1 MKKNTFTPQIQN
13 ITQTEN
19 SIFQSEYLRQTSEY
33 IPSNQYEIKTSGI
46 PFGIHITPFPY
57 SEKSKNNIIKQYS
70 FGHGNGKISRCMKCK
85 AFINSYCI
93 IEFSGWRCN
102 ICNTLNPKDD
112 NVQNTVENILS
123 GNNIFEIFAN
133 SDYIENSPMSSNY
146 VFIIDVTFKN
156 IKLGVIKIVIDCL
169 KFIFEN
175 NIFQN
180 EDRTYISFITF
191 DYDGV
196 YFFKI
201 NKNGNIQIFN
211 INGDEAFIPDSEKN
225 LLISFD
231 ENKDNLIN
239 FINSFESL
247 YDISKLNEEND
258 KEINKN
264 NFESDCLLF
273 AIECGKVLLENKG
286 GKIIVIN
293 STIDWTKRVSNIN
306 HSNNFYESIDKEK
319 KIESLG
325 KVLTKY
331 KITCDIFQI
340 QNKKEYLNVLDLSDI
355 CSYSNGC
362 FYLFKNFN
370 LQIHE
375 KNIFNTLIKCIQKQ
389 KAFEVLLQIYFPL
402 NIELS
407 QCLSK
412 MPLQVDND
420 FLLSNID
427 IEQTFSFI
435 FNYKNKDNSKEK
447 VSGGALKNQTIIFFQ
462 FSIIYTNIEGIRL
475 IRVFN
480 LKVPVCSYDD
490 YLKNIDNEAYYS
502 LISKLLINKIYD
514 SKNISNSLSE
524 INQLYLMNSLNFM
537 AHKNYNELLSQGL
550 LCYLGF
556 MKNKIFCIEPQKYK
570 LNQDE
575 INFLY
580 KLILK
585 ESINEIMTIL
595 LPKIYDL
602 NKIFYSNDSFENIS
616 MNPIQLSMGEI
627 KKDSIYL
634 MDNGQFFDF
643 HITFGPKSK
652 ERIKLFFGEKMTP
665 EIVGTYFHNEISV
678 FENNINKDNFE
689 IESCNDAI
697 GYLRFKKCNLYQD
710 VFFSFE
716 GTLSENIIKSCMI
729 LDDFC
734 PWFSK
739 TYGEWMKKLK
749 Y

>member
-1 MKKNTFTPQIQN
+1 MKNNHNSKIQN

-19 SIFQSEYLRQTSEY
+19 SIFQSDYIRQTSEY
-33 IPSNQYEIKTSGI
+33 ITSNQYEIKTSGI
-46 PFGIHITPFPY
+46 PFGIHITPFPNN
-57 SEKSKNNIIKQYS
+57 EKSKNNLIKQYS

-112 NVQNTVENILS
+112 NVQNTIEKIIS

-156 IKLGVIKIVIDCL
+156 IKLGLIKIFVDSL

-175 NIFQN
+175 NVFQN

-191 DYDGV
+191 DNDGV

-201 NKNGNIQIFN
+201 NQNGNIQIYN
-211 INGDEAFIPDSEKN
+211 INGDEAFIPDCDKN

-231 ENKDNLIN
+231 DNKDNLIN
-239 FINSFESL
+239 FINSFETL

-293 STIDWTKRVSNIN
+293 STIDWTKRVSNIKQ
-306 HSNNFYESIDKEK
+306 SNNFYDSIDKEK
-319 KIESLG
+319 KIENLG

-340 QNKKEYLNVLDLSDI
+340 QNQKENLNVLDLSDI
-355 CSYSNGC
+355 CSYSNGY

-370 LQIHE
+370 MKIHE

-389 KAFEVLLQIYFPL
+389 KAYEVLLQIYFPS
-402 NIELS
+402 NIIIS

-412 MPLQVDND
+412 MPLQVNND

-435 FNYKNKDNSKEK
+435 FDYKSKDNSKEK

-462 FSIIYTNIEGIRL
+462 FSIIYTNIEGMRL

-480 LKVPVCSYDD
+480 LKVPVCTYND
-490 YLKNIDNEAYYS
+490 YIKNIDLEAYYS
-502 LISKLLINKIYD
+502 LITKLLINKIYE

-537 AHKNYNELLSQGL
+537 AHMNYNELLSQGL
-550 LCYLGF
+550 LYYLGF
-556 MKNKIFCIEPQKYK
+556 MKNKIFCIEPQKFK
-570 LNQDE
+570 LNPDE

-595 LPKIYDL
+595 IPKIYDL

-616 MNPIQLSMGEI
+616 LNPIQLSMGEI

-652 ERIKLFFGEKMTP
+652 ERIKLFFGDKMTP

-678 FENNINKDNFE
+678 FEDNINKDNFE

-739 TYGEWMKKLK
+739 SYGEWMKKLK

>member
-1 MKKNTFTPQIQN
+1 MKNSNNSKIQN

-19 SIFQSEYLRQTSEY
+19 SIFQSEYIRQTSEY
-33 IPSNQYEIKTSGI
+33 IPSNQYDIKTSGI

-57 SEKSKNNIIKQYS
+57 TEKSKSNLITQYS

-112 NVQNTVENILS
+112 NVQNTVEKILS

-156 IKLGVIKIVIDCL
+156 IKLGLIKIFVDSL

-175 NIFQN
+175 NVFQN

-191 DYDGV
+191 DYDGI

-201 NKNGNIQIFN
+201 NKNGNIQIYN
-211 INGDEAFIPDSEKN
+211 INGDEAFIPDYDNN

-247 YDISKLNEEND
+247 YDISKLNEEDD

-293 STIDWTKRVSNIN
+293 STINWTKRVSNIN
-306 HSNNFYESIDKEK
+306 QSNNFYDSIDKEK
-319 KIESLG
+319 KIENLG

-340 QNKKEYLNVLDLSDI
+340 QNQKENLNVLDLSDI

-370 LQIHE
+370 MKIHE
-375 KNIFNTLIKCIQKQ
+375 KNVFNTLIKCIQKQ
-389 KAFEVLLQIYFPL
+389 KAYEVLLQIYFPS
-402 NIELS
+402 NIVIS
-407 QCLSK
+407 KCLSK
-412 MPLQVDND
+412 MPLQVNND

-435 FNYKNKDNSKEK
+435 FDYKNKDNSKEK

-462 FSIIYTNIEGIRL
+462 FSIIYTNIEGMRL
-475 IRVFN
+475 IRIFN
-480 LKVPVCSYDD
+480 LKVPICSYDD

-502 LISKLLINKIYD
+502 LISKLLINKIYE
-514 SKNISNSLSE
+514 SKNISNSIYE
-524 INQLYLMNSLNFM
+524 INQLYLMNTLNYM

-550 LCYLGF
+550 LYYLGF
-556 MKNKIFCIEPQKYK
+556 MKNKIFCIEPQKFK
-570 LNQDE
+570 LNPDE

-585 ESINEIMTIL
+585 QSINEIMTIL
-595 LPKIYDL
+595 IPKIYDL

-616 MNPIQLSMGEI
+616 LNPIQLSMGEI

-652 ERIKLFFGEKMTP
+652 ERIKLFFGDKMTP

-678 FENNINKDNFE
+678 FEDNINKDNFE

-697 GYLRFKKCNLYQD
+697 GYLRYKKCNLYQD

>member
-1 MKKNTFTPQIQN
+1 MKKNTFSPQIQN

-46 PFGIHITPFPY
+46 PFGIHITPFPN

-85 AFINSYCI
+85 AFINSYCL

-112 NVQNTVENILS
+112 NVQNTVENIIS

-156 IKLGVIKIVIDCL
+156 IKLGVIKIFIDCL

-273 AIECGKVLLENKG
+273 AIECGKTLLQNKG
-286 GKIIVIN
+286 GKLLVVNTSIN
-293 STIDWTKRVSNIN
+293 WKNKIQLYQEIN
-306 HSNNFYESIDKEK
+306 KQNKKGNGILKNLGINFSNNNNNNFSSSVNTDNNKEEDDYF
-319 KIESLG
+319 IMLG
-325 KVLTKY
+325 KSLTKY
-331 KITCDIFQI
+331 QITCDIFQI
-340 QNKKEYLNVLDLSDI
+340 QNQKENLNVLDLSDI
-355 CSYSNGC
+355 CSYSNGY

-370 LQIHE
+370 MKIHE

-389 KAFEVLLQIYFPL
+389 KAYEVLLQIYFPS
-402 NIELS
+402 NIIIS

-412 MPLQVDND
+412 MPLQVNND

-435 FNYKNKDNSKEK
+435 FDYKSKDNSKEK

-462 FSIIYTNIEGIRL
+462 FSIIYTNIEGMRL

-502 LISKLLINKIYD
+502 LISKLLINKIYE

-556 MKNKIFCIEPQKYK
+556 MKNKIFCIEPQKFK
-570 LNQDE
+570 LNPDE

-652 ERIKLFFGEKMTP
+652 ERIKLFFGDKMTP

-678 FENNINKDNFE
+678 FEDNINKYNFE
-689 IESCNDAI
+689 NVSCNDTI
-697 GYLRFKKCNLYQD
+697 GF
-710 VFFSFE
+710 
-716 GTLSENIIKSCMI
+716 I
-729 LDDFC
+729 
-734 PWFSK
+734 
-739 TYGEWMKKLK
+739 
-749 Y
+749 

>member
-1 MKKNTFTPQIQN
+1 
-13 ITQTEN
+13 
-19 SIFQSEYLRQTSEY
+19 
-33 IPSNQYEIKTSGI
+33 
-46 PFGIHITPFPY
+46 
-57 SEKSKNNIIKQYS
+57 
-70 FGHGNGKISRCMKCK
+70 MKCK

-112 NVQNTVENILS
+112 NVQNTVEKILS

-156 IKLGVIKIVIDCL
+156 IKLGVIKIFIDSL
-169 KFIFEN
+169 KFIIDN
-175 NIFQN
+175 SVFQN

-191 DYDGV
+191 DYDGI

-201 NKNGNIQIFN
+201 NKNGNIQIYN
-211 INGDEAFIPDSEKN
+211 INGDEAFIPDYDNN

-247 YDISKLNEEND
+247 YDISKLNEEDD

-462 FSIIYTNIEGIRL
+462 FSIIYTNIEGMRL
-475 IRVFN
+475 IRIFN
-480 LKVPVCSYDD
+480 LKVPICSYDD

-502 LISKLLINKIYD
+502 LISKLLINKIYEI
-514 SKNISNSLSE
+514 KNISN
-524 INQLYLMNSLNFM
+524 
-537 AHKNYNELLSQGL
+537 
-550 LCYLGF
+550 
-556 MKNKIFCIEPQKYK
+556 
-570 LNQDE
+570 
-575 INFLY
+575 
-580 KLILK
+580 
-585 ESINEIMTIL
+585 
-595 LPKIYDL
+595 
-602 NKIFYSNDSFENIS
+602 
-616 MNPIQLSMGEI
+616 
-627 KKDSIYL
+627 
-634 MDNGQFFDF
+634 
-643 HITFGPKSK
+643 
-652 ERIKLFFGEKMTP
+652 
-665 EIVGTYFHNEISV
+665 
-678 FENNINKDNFE
+678 
-689 IESCNDAI
+689 
-697 GYLRFKKCNLYQD
+697 
-710 VFFSFE
+710 
-716 GTLSENIIKSCMI
+716 
-729 LDDFC
+729 
-734 PWFSK
+734 
-739 TYGEWMKKLK
+739 
-749 Y
+749 

>member
-1 MKKNTFTPQIQN
+1 MKKNTFSPQIQN

-156 IKLGVIKIVIDCL
+156 IKLGVIKIFSDCL

-247 YDISKLNEEND
+247 YDISKLNEEDD
-258 KEINKN
+258 KEIN

-435 FNYKNKDNSKEK
+435 FDYKSKDNSKEK

-502 LISKLLINKIYD
+502 LISKLLINKIYE

-537 AHKNYNELLSQGL
+537 AHMNYNELLSQGL
-550 LCYLGF
+550 LYYLGF
-556 MKNKIFCIEPQKYK
+556 MKNKIFCIEPQKFK
-570 LNQDE
+570 LNPDE

-585 ESINEIMTIL
+585 QSINEIMTIL
-595 LPKIYDL
+595 IPKIYDL

-616 MNPIQLSMGEI
+616 LNPIQLSMGEI

-652 ERIKLFFGEKMTP
+652 ERIKLFFGDKMTP

-678 FENNINKDNFE
+678 FEDNINKDNFE

-697 GYLRFKKCNLYQD
+697 GYLRYKKCNLYQD

-739 TYGEWMKKLK
+739 SYGEWMKKLK

>member
-1 MKKNTFTPQIQN
+1 MKNNHNSKIQN

-19 SIFQSEYLRQTSEY
+19 SIFQSDYIRQTSEY
-33 IPSNQYEIKTSGI
+33 ITSNQYEIKTSGI

-57 SEKSKNNIIKQYS
+57 NEKSKNNLIKQYS

-85 AFINSYCI
+85 AFINSYCL

-112 NVQNTVENILS
+112 NVQNTIEKIIS

-156 IKLGVIKIVIDCL
+156 IKLGLIKIFVDSL

-175 NIFQN
+175 NVFQN

-201 NKNGNIQIFN
+201 NQNGNIQIYN
-211 INGDEAFIPDSEKN
+211 INGDEAFIPDCDKN

-231 ENKDNLIN
+231 DNKDNLIN
-239 FINSFESL
+239 FINSFETL

-293 STIDWTKRVSNIN
+293 STIDWTKRVSNIKQ
-306 HSNNFYESIDKEK
+306 SNNFYDSIDKEK
-319 KIESLG
+319 KIENLG

-340 QNKKEYLNVLDLSDI
+340 QNQKENLNVLDLSDI
-355 CSYSNGC
+355 CSYSNGY

-370 LQIHE
+370 MKIHE

-412 MPLQVDND
+412 MPLQVNND

-435 FNYKNKDNSKEK
+435 FDYKSKDNSKEK

-462 FSIIYTNIEGIRL
+462 FSIIYTNIEGMRL

-480 LKVPVCSYDD
+480 LKVPVCTYND
-490 YLKNIDNEAYYS
+490 YIKNIDLEAYYS
-502 LISKLLINKIYD
+502 LITKLLINKIYE

-524 INQLYLMNSLNFM
+524 IN
-537 AHKNYNELLSQGL
+537 LSQGL
-550 LCYLGF
+550 LYYLGF
-556 MKNKIFCIEPQKYK
+556 MKNKIFCIEPQKFK
-570 LNQDE
+570 LNPDE

-595 LPKIYDL
+595 IPKIYDL

-616 MNPIQLSMGEI
+616 LNPIQLSMGEI

-652 ERIKLFFGEKMTP
+652 ERIKLFFGDKMTP

-678 FENNINKDNFE
+678 FEDNINKDNFE

-739 TYGEWMKKLK
+739 SYGEWMKKLK

>member
-1 MKKNTFTPQIQN
+1 MKNNHNSKIQN

-112 NVQNTVENILS
+112 NVQNTIEKIIS

-156 IKLGVIKIVIDCL
+156 IKLGVIKIFSDCL

-247 YDISKLNEEND
+247 YDISKLNEEDD

-370 LQIHE
+370 MKIHE

-502 LISKLLINKIYD
+502 LISKLLINKIYE

-550 LCYLGF
+550 LYYLGF

>member
-1 MKKNTFTPQIQN
+1 MKKNTFSPQIQN

-19 SIFQSEYLRQTSEY
+19 SIFQSDYIRQTSEY
-33 IPSNQYEIKTSGI
+33 ITSNQYEIKTSGI

-57 SEKSKNNIIKQYS
+57 CEKSKNNIIKQYS

-85 AFINSYCI
+85 AFINSYCL

-112 NVQNTVENILS
+112 NVQNTIEKIIS

-156 IKLGVIKIVIDCL
+156 IKLGLIKIFVDSL

-175 NIFQN
+175 NVFQN

-201 NKNGNIQIFN
+201 NQNGNIQIYN
-211 INGDEAFIPDSEKN
+211 INGDEAFIPDCDKN

-231 ENKDNLIN
+231 DNKDNLIN
-239 FINSFESL
+239 FINSFETL

-556 MKNKIFCIEPQKYK
+556 MI
-570 LNQDE
+570 
-575 INFLY
+575 LY
-580 KLILK
+580 
-585 ESINEIMTIL
+585 
-595 LPKIYDL
+595 
-602 NKIFYSNDSFENIS
+602 
-616 MNPIQLSMGEI
+616 
-627 KKDSIYL
+627 
-634 MDNGQFFDF
+634 
-643 HITFGPKSK
+643 
-652 ERIKLFFGEKMTP
+652 
-665 EIVGTYFHNEISV
+665 
-678 FENNINKDNFE
+678 
-689 IESCNDAI
+689 
-697 GYLRFKKCNLYQD
+697 
-710 VFFSFE
+710 
-716 GTLSENIIKSCMI
+716 
-729 LDDFC
+729 
-734 PWFSK
+734 
-739 TYGEWMKKLK
+739 
-749 Y
+749 

>member
-1 MKKNTFTPQIQN
+1 
-13 ITQTEN
+13 
-19 SIFQSEYLRQTSEY
+19 
-33 IPSNQYEIKTSGI
+33 
-46 PFGIHITPFPY
+46 
-57 SEKSKNNIIKQYS
+57 
-70 FGHGNGKISRCMKCK
+70 
-85 AFINSYCI
+85 
-93 IEFSGWRCN
+93 
-102 ICNTLNPKDD
+102 
-112 NVQNTVENILS
+112 
-123 GNNIFEIFAN
+123 
-133 SDYIENSPMSSNY
+133 
-146 VFIIDVTFKN
+146 
-156 IKLGVIKIVIDCL
+156 
-169 KFIFEN
+169 
-175 NIFQN
+175 
-180 EDRTYISFITF
+180 
-191 DYDGV
+191 
-196 YFFKI
+196 
-201 NKNGNIQIFN
+201 
-211 INGDEAFIPDSEKN
+211 
-225 LLISFD
+225 
-231 ENKDNLIN
+231 
-239 FINSFESL
+239 
-247 YDISKLNEEND
+247 
-258 KEINKN
+258 
-264 NFESDCLLF
+264 
-273 AIECGKVLLENKG
+273 
-286 GKIIVIN
+286 
-293 STIDWTKRVSNIN
+293 
-306 HSNNFYESIDKEK
+306 
-319 KIESLG
+319 
-325 KVLTKY
+325 
-331 KITCDIFQI
+331 
-340 QNKKEYLNVLDLSDI
+340 
-355 CSYSNGC
+355 
-362 FYLFKNFN
+362 
-370 LQIHE
+370 
-375 KNIFNTLIKCIQKQ
+375 
-389 KAFEVLLQIYFPL
+389 
-402 NIELS
+402 
-407 QCLSK
+407 

-462 FSIIYTNIEGIRL
+462 FSIIYTNIEGMRL

-480 LKVPVCSYDD
+480 LKVPVCTYND
-490 YLKNIDNEAYYS
+490 YIKNIDLEAYYS
-502 LISKLLINKIYD
+502 LITKLLINKIYE

-616 MNPIQLSMGEI
+616 LNPIQLSMGEI

-652 ERIKLFFGEKMTP
+652 ERIKLFFGDKMTP

-678 FENNINKDNFE
+678 FEDNINKDNFE